1 MKMRRGRVDKN
12 SQKIYLVCK
21 VCKESQLFKNFKFLE
36 VVSWKVFFL
45 PCSLCF
51 EQGSRIELTS
61 NWHLIFPYTIIPES
75 NI

>member
-36 VVSWKVFFL
+36 VVSWKVLVIVFDCL
-45 PCSLCF
+45 MNLQYALS
-51 EQGSRIELTS
+51 
-61 NWHLIFPYTIIPES
+61 
-75 NI
+75 